1 MLSEEQIRMS
11 QAYPE
16 YLGEPAEKLSPWKGA
31 AVWTL
36 LVCIGLIAFAGFIYA
51 SHRALE
57 AWAGA

>member
-1 MLSEEQIRMS
+1 MLTEDQIRMAQCS
-11 QAYPE
+11 QE
-16 YLGEPAEKLSPWKGA
+16 YEPAEKLSPWKGA

-51 SHRALE
+51 AWALE